1 MRSVRS
7 AAVSGWSLGL
17 VALAALAAPVGG
29 CGSSKSAGYSA
40 FDGGTTGDDASVES
54 GALTC
59 PKGQQ
64 QCGAKCVDTTT
75 DPQHCGSCGSTCEG
89 GTCCSSTCVLDT
101 ASCSFVVTG
110 VNPTEGNQ
118 NGGDWIKLTGNGFA
132 AGMAVMIGDGVAPAL
147 VLDPKDAIVLT
158 PPGKVGTYDI
168 SIASGPQKSVLS
180 QVFQYNA
187 GSVQLPWAEKPM
199 KFVRG
204 EDPGLAVLQD
214 GRVLIAGGTTVP
226 DSAPDALASAE
237 IYTRSTD
244 TVASAPG
251 SMSSPRIHNA
261 AITLLDG
268 KVLVIGGPGWDATLG
283 TPATSADLFDAT
295 SGTFAPTAHPL
306 TSARAGI
313 RAMMASDGR
322 VVITSGGSATADLYD
337 PLTDTFTQIPL
348 LATHTWGFIVRL
360 RDGRVLLGG
369 GDGGVTACE
378 IFDPSKSKFIMAGP
392 LNQGRSMLTA
402 HTLPDGR
409 VMVLGGSSMSAGGVT
424 VPLQSIELYDPKA
437 DKWTVAPYK
446 LSTGRTWHAGALV
459 RDGTVLAMGGYNVD
473 GKCTP
478 TTSVDQVDPVNGTV
492 QPFGTLPHANTEWTA
507 VTLQDGSVLGVG
519 GGACGTPLAL
529 PSLDFLPGKPTGQ

>member
-1 MRSVRS
+1 M
-7 AAVSGWSLGL
+7 
-17 VALAALAAPVGG
+17 LAAFSLFLSLQVGA
-29 CGSSKSAGYSA
+29 CGSSKSTSYSA
-40 FDGGTTGDDASVES
+40 FDGGTTGGGDASVES
-54 GALTC
+54 SAPTC
-59 PKGQQ
+59 TAGQQ
-64 QCGAKCVDTTT
+64 LCGTSCVDLTSN
-75 DPQHCGSCGSTCEG
+75 PQHCGSCGTSCEG
-89 GTCCSSTCVLDT
+89 GACCSSTCVLDT
-101 ASCSFVVTG
+101 ASCSFAVTG
-110 VNPTEGNQ
+110 VTPAEGNQ
-118 NGGDWIKLTGNGFA
+118 NGGDWIKLTGNGFT
-132 AGMAVMIGDGVAPAL
+132 AGMTVMISDGVAPAL
-147 VLDPKDAIVLT
+147 VLDPKDATVLT

-168 SIASGPQKSVLS
+168 TIASGAQKALLPQA
-180 QVFQYNA
+180 FQYNA
-187 GSVQLPWAEKPM
+187 GSVELPWTEKPM

-204 EDPGLAVLQD
+204 EDPGLAVMQD

-244 TVASAPG
+244 TVVLAPG

-268 KVLVIGGPGWDATLG
+268 KVLVVGGPGWDATSG
-283 TPATSADLFDAT
+283 TPATSADLFDPT

-306 TSARAGI
+306 TAARAGI
-313 RAMMASDGR
+313 RAMLASDGR
-322 VVITSGGSATADLYD
+322 VVITSGESATADLYD
-337 PLTDTFTQIPL
+337 PLTDTFTQLPL

-378 IFDPSKSKFIMAGP
+378 IFDPAQNKFIMAGS

-409 VMVLGGSSMSAGGVT
+409 VIVLGGSSISAGAVNA
-424 VPLQSIELYDPKA
+424 PLTSIELYDPKA
-437 DKWTVAPYK
+437 DKWTVAPYT
-446 LSTGRTWHAGALV
+446 LSTGRTWHASALV
-459 RDGTVLAMGGYNVD
+459 RDGTLLVMGGYNVVD
-473 GKCTP
+473 TCTP
-478 TTSVDQVDPVNGTV
+478 TTSVDQVDPVLGTV
-492 QPFGTLPHANTEWTA
+492 QPFGTLPHPNTEWTA